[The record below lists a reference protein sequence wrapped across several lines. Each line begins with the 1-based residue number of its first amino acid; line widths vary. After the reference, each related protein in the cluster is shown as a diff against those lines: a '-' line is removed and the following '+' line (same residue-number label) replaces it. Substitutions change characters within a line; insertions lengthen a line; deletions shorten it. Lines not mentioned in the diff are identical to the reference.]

1 MNVGFQ
7 DRVVRGVGG
16 IIIVIIDFVA
26 SGDFEVAFLA
36 LGAWSVLTSTFGWCP
51 FYRVGGIN
59 TCPLQHSK

>member
-36 LGAWSVLTSTFGWCP
+36 LGAWSVITSALGWCP

-59 TCPLQHSK
+59 TCPVNLQE